1 MVLSKLAVKGFNFIV
16 RNGKGELVKSVLCSK
31 HSKVI
36 NFKNLKYLPQESNNG
51 RIPLDIKSEACEF
64 FGVADIE
71 KLNEVQHLLNHAY
84 LTEAYEKKGIVG
96 FSGADKIKNFIE
108 SVFGEKYVRG
118 KGHTSFWEQISADMF
133 DPTVRAGKITFSG
146 YTFKNRNA
154 FHTVGFVKKYNHLY
168 ILDSLGEETPEQ
180 IELHK
185 FWKES
190 IEKYFNDRG
199 RISPLIRFN
208 KTTQQGQN
216 DLTCNNWTYGNIEA
230 MVKHLKARFECS
242 SSQEIDNVL
251 PKDINVLL
259 EKQMNEAINNQY
271 LTLE

>member
-1 MVLSKLAVKGFNFIV
+1 MVSSRLAVKGLNFMV
-16 RNGKGELVKSVLCSK
+16 RNGKGALVRSVLSNPSRK
-31 HSKVI
+31 I
-36 NFKNLKYLPQESNNG
+36 IDFKGLKYIPEKSKNG
-51 RIPLDIKSEACEF
+51 IIPLDAKSEACEF

-71 KLNEVQHLLNHAY
+71 KLNDVQHLLNHAY
-84 LTEAYEKKGIVG
+84 LTDAYEKKGVVG
-96 FSGADKIKNFIE
+96 FSGEDKIKKFID
-108 SVFGEKYVRG
+108 SIFMTRSVRG
-118 KGHTSFWEQISADMF
+118 KDHTSFWEQISTDMF

-146 YTFKNRNA
+146 YTFKNRKA

-199 RISPLIRFN
+199 RIPPIIRFN
-208 KTTQQGQN
+208 KAIQQCPN

-230 MVKHLKARFECS
+230 LVKHLKKRFECS

-259 EKQMNEAINNQY
+259 EKQMNEAVNNQY
-271 LTLE
+271 LIY